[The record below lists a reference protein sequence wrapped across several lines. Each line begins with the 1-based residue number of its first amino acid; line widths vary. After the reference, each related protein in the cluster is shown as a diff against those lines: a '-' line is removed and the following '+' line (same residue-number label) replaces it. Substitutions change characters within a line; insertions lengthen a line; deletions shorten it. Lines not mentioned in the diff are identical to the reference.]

1 VIHALI
7 SDEQMGLGV
16 RIAIVNMPADG
27 EPGPAEVMHLVP
39 FGDTITDRWDQVQN
53 GAVIEPTLILPES
66 AARALLTS
74 LGRHFDGAEDMR
86 ALRRD
91 YDAERQ
97 RVDRLTGALIQL
109 AAGLLAD
116 PAPHVE
122 TVAQNHLAGLIRDLP
137 GRDT

>member
-53 GAVIEPTLILPES
+53 GAVIEPT
-66 AARALLTS
+66 LLTS